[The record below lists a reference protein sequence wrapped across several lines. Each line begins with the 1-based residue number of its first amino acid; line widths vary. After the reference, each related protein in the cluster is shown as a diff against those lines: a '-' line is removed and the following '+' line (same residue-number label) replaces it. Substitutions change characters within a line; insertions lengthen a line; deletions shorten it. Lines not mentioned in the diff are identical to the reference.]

1 MKKLVKIHFVIA
13 VAFFHL
19 SGAYGQH
26 ALYSPYTRYGIG
38 ELVVDG
44 TGILKAIGNSSTA
57 FRQNNKINF
66 NNPASYSEQDT
77 LSFIFNF
84 DVEISKQNYLTDNN
98 KISYNNFNITGISLS
113 FPIRKGLVFSTGIT
127 PYSKVGYNLLY
138 EGTFDNNETYN
149 QYFEGKGG
157 INRLFLGTGLAI
169 NKYLSLG
176 LNASYLFGSIYHYRK
191 VFVPPS
197 DGSALTI
204 GKNEIWHSG
213 WLFNTGAQITIP
225 IKSIKF
231 ILGTSYE
238 LENNAKYE
246 RSSYIYSEYI
256 ESADSTIYSEFGKI
270 KIPQKLSFGIS
281 LITKNLNLYFDYKS
295 QEWSKSTLYDNSKF
309 NDLKIISGGLE
320 FTPVPLK
327 EIKKSSYWE
336 RITYRTGFYK
346 KNLYWQINNKNF
358 IENGISFGIG
368 FPWRN
373 ERRMLTNTSINIT
386 YNYIWRAKIEN
397 NAIKENYHLISINLS
412 LYDYWF
418 LKSKYD

>member
-1 MKKLVKIHFVIA
+1 MKNLDKIQFVIA
-13 VAFFHL
+13 FAFLCLFRL
-19 SGAYGQH
+19 NGQY

-38 ELVVDG
+38 EIVVDG
-44 TGILKAIGNSSTA
+44 TGVLKAIGNSSSA

-77 LSFIFNF
+77 LSFLFNF
-84 DVEISKQNYLTDNN
+84 DVEVSRQNFLTNN
-98 KISYNNFNITGISLS
+98 KKSSYNNFNITGISLS
-113 FPIRKGLVFSTGIT
+113 FPIRKGLVFSSGIT

-138 EGTFDNNETYN
+138 EGTFDNNETYH

-157 INRLFLGTGLAI
+157 INRLYLGTGLAI
-169 NKYLSLG
+169 NKHISIG

-238 LENNAKYE
+238 LENNVKYE

-256 ESADSTIYSEFGKI
+256 ESADSTTYSEFGKI

-281 LITKNLNLYFDYKS
+281 LVTKNLNLYFDYKS

-336 RITYRTGFYK
+336 RITLRTGFYQ
-346 KNLYWQINNKNF
+346 KNLYWQINNKNLT
-358 IENGISFGIG
+358 ENGISFGVG

-386 YNYIWRAKIEN
+386 YNYVWRAKIEN
-397 NAIKENYHLISINLS
+397 SIIKENYHLISINLS

-418 LKSKYD
+418 IKSKYD